1 MLRDKLLARIAEMGG
16 ARDDQLLASEILGIR
31 GASPELARKLV
42 AQALVIEDRRDAWR
56 AAGERICRAAPALPG
71 VYMLRDSDG
80 VVLYVGKAVNI
91 QRRLRTHFAE
101 RRWRAIKPEMS
112 RAADAEWIAVG
123 SELEALLREAA
134 LIRELRP
141 IVNVQTGPPA
151 IDTRAIAA
159 TLIKDVVVVVPS
171 VEDDSAEL
179 VCARADGGWM
189 IQRTRRNGA
198 DLAVHARRLMRF
210 FQSSLRRGFDE
221 SALAPIVFSWLAGRG
236 AGASRLDPHDAP
248 TARALAVRLS
258 ALLRDDRL
266 FHDRLEQY

>member
-16 ARDDQLLASEILGIR
+16 ARDDQRLAAEILGIR
-31 GASPELARKLV
+31 GAPPDLARKLV
-42 AQALVIEDRRDAWR
+42 AQALVVEERQDAWR
-56 AAGERICRAAPALPG
+56 AAGERICRTAPPLPG
-71 VYMLRDSDG
+71 VYVLRDAAG
-80 VVLYVGKAVNI
+80 IVLYVGKAVNI
-91 QRRLRTHFAE
+91 QRRLRTHFAA

-112 RAADAEWIAVG
+112 RAVDAEWTAVG

-134 LIRELRP
+134 LIRELQP

-151 IDTRAIAA
+151 IDTREIPS

-198 DLAVHARRLMRF
+198 DLTVHARRLMRF
-210 FQSSLRRGFDE
+210 FQSSLRRGDDD
-221 SALAPIVFSWLAGRG
+221 APLAPLVFSWLAGRG
-236 AGASRLDPHDAP
+236 AGASRIDPHDAP
-248 TARALAVRLS
+248 TARTLSGRLS
-258 ALLRDDRL
+258 ALLRDERL
-266 FHDRLEQY
+266 FQERLEQY